1 MVHSDSNNFDYF
13 DLDYY
18 YDYDYD
24 YDYYYYYYI
33 HVDNYASECCL
44 TLSHHCG
51 VNSPLRA
58 PRLPEH
64 APGKIPHQGGHH
76 QAKGPAQKAPR
87 HSKSTPFPSGRTH
100 PPTLPPSPGL
110 QGLKRLELKAAKRLL
125 PS

>member
-64 APGKIPHQGGHH
+64 APGKIPHQG
-76 QAKGPAQKAPR
+76 ATTRQKAPPR
-87 HSKSTPFPSGRTH
+87 RPPGIAKAPRSPVAAPTH
-100 PPTLPPSPGL
+100 PPSHPAQDCRG
-110 QGLKRLELKAAKRLL
+110 
-125 PS
+125 